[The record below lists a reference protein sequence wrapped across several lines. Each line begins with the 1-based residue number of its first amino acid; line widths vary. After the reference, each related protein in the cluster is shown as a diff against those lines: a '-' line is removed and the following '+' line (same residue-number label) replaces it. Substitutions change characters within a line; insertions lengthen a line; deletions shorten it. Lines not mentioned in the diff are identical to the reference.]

1 MGEARGAD
9 RTCGVRGAGP
19 AGGPPSDGCHR
30 VRCRSPYTRSV
41 VSVKEKQAGGELVCL
56 QPRVVGS
63 TIELG
68 YRGVGGQ
75 GLETEF
81 VERIHLPGSLDE
93 VDQSVR
99 DRILR
104 LLSFAASLSYFKA
117 FAPGRIVVPSGLT
130 PQERLFFEQVTRHGL
145 GEFAYV
151 NNLPETLATEI
162 VGPELPRATEQHRPT
177 GPVRRTLVAVGGGKD
192 SIVSIEGLKAAGF
205 DVGLFSVNSYAPIE
219 ATAVAAGLPLQSAR
233 RRLDPA
239 LFRLNE
245 AGAPNGHVPVTAVN
259 SLIALLTALAL
270 GRDAVIFS
278 NEASAS
284 YGNVEWHGHTINHQW
299 SKGAD
304 FERLLRASLPA
315 GAPTYVSLLRP
326 LTELRIARRFATYG
340 AYHSVFTSCNKAFK
354 LQERDRTPWCGD
366 CPKCRFVFL
375 CLGPFLPREE
385 LLAIFAGRDLLAD
398 GRQTEGFLELLGAE
412 GLFKPF
418 ECVGEPDECR
428 VALDLL
434 RMHPDWKGH
443 VFFDVPAVAAVAA
456 DAGEHA
462 AVFDFRESEHFL
474 PPELESVARAV

>member
-1 MGEARGAD
+1 M
-9 RTCGVRGAGP
+9 
-19 AGGPPSDGCHR
+19 
-30 VRCRSPYTRSV
+30 
-41 VSVKEKQAGGELVCL
+41 GGELVCL
-56 QPRVVGS
+56 PPQVAGA

-68 YRGVGGQ
+68 YRGVDRQ
-75 GLETEF
+75 GVETEF
-81 VERIHLPGSLDE
+81 VESIELPGPLDE
-93 VDQSVR
+93 VDQEVR
-99 DRILR
+99 DGVLR

-130 PQERLFFEQVTRHGL
+130 PQERLFFEELTKNGL

-151 NNLPETLATEI
+151 NNLPETFATEI
-162 VGPELPRATEQHRPT
+162 VAPELPDALGQGRAP
-177 GPVRRTLVAVGGGKD
+177 GSIRRTLVAVGGGKD

-219 ATAVAAGLPLQSAR
+219 ATAIAAGIPLQSAR

-259 SLIALLTALAL
+259 SLIALLTAMAL
-270 GRDAVIFS
+270 GHDAVVFS

-284 YGNVEWHGHTINHQW
+284 YGNVEWHGHNVNHQW

-326 LTELRIARRFATYG
+326 VTELRIARRFATHRD
-340 AYHSVFTSCNKAFK
+340 YHPVFTSCNKAFK

-385 LLAIFAGRDLLAD
+385 LLAIFSGRDLLAQEH
-398 GRQTEGFLELLGAE
+398 QTEGFLELLGAE

-434 RMHPDWKGH
+434 RAHPDWKGH
-443 VFFDVPAVAAVAA
+443 AFFELAPVAAIAA
-456 DAGEHA
+456 DAAEHA
-462 AVFDFRESEHFL
+462 AVFAFREDEHFL